1 MGAET
6 AMWVEVEVSS
16 KEWRKTYGVTSQDA
30 LENVDLSVGERTT
43 GRVLYSEEG
52 QDDDL
57 QRT

>member
-43 GRVLYSEEG
+43 GRVKSAYEMEG
-52 QDDDL
+52 QADE
-57 QRT
+57 

>member
-6 AMWVEVEVSS
+6 TMWVEVEVSS
-16 KEWRKTYGVTSQDA
+16 KEWRKTYGVTNQDA

-52 QDDDL
+52 QDDE
-57 QRT
+57 

>member
-6 AMWVEVEVSS
+6 TMWVEVEVSR

-43 GRVLYSEEG
+43 GRVKGAYEMEG
-52 QDDDL
+52 QDDEY
-57 QRT
+57 